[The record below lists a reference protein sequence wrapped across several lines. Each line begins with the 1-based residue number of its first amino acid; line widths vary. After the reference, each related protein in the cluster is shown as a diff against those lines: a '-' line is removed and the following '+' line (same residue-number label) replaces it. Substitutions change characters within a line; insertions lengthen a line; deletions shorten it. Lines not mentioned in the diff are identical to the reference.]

1 MTWTQKNYPPTSK
14 KAVIGQKHLS
24 EAKKGMK
31 ELIYWKKCFMKVAQ
45 QPQKHHDG
53 SNQIWATTSD
63 KKDTSQRPQLSPNPR
78 ARPKRLRKLQSGIPN
93 EMMLV
98 QF

>member
-1 MTWTQKNYPPTSK
+1 MIFFLTSDLM
-14 KAVIGQKHLS
+14 KAVRGQKHLS

-31 ELIYWKKCFMKVAQ
+31 ELIYWKKCFMKVVQ

-63 KKDTSQRPQLSPNPR
+63 KKRLIPATSIKPKPQS
-78 ARPKRLRKLQSGIPN
+78 AHEAPKKPAKRDS
-93 EMMLV
+93 
-98 QF
+98 